1 MSDDGSEEGRRGGT
15 PRRAGR
21 RQEFGGQVPPDL
33 GHGGLREHQT
43 KEAKLAENQDRV
55 AGARAGQQP
64 GDQDVSIETD
74 R

>member
-1 MSDDGSEEGRRGGT
+1 MDLKRDAAEELLEERGGV
-15 PRRAGR
+15 R
-21 RQEFGGQVPPDL
+21 EFGGQVPPDL
-33 GHGGLREHQT
+33 RHGGLREHQT